1 MTSKVLTGTYV
12 SGYSLHSPVTSL
24 TVAGSGYIEGDGIET
39 AKGASVAYTVVNE
52 GKIKSASFGI
62 YLRAGGQVLNSSAS
76 STIQAIYSA
85 VAINGGSGA
94 VNNVGTLRST
104 GGPTYLTACVDLVD
118 GGSVINGDA
127 ANTKASIMGPVGV
140 LAQVGYG
147 LVSNFGTVISADGQ
161 ANFDS
166 AIYLKAGGRVTNGS
180 ATSTSA
186 FIEGYQAINISGSS
200 GFVTNFG
207 TIRSGPSNPYQGG
220 VSLKDG
226 GAVENFG
233 VIGFID
239 QNENLGGGVSLYRG
253 GVVINGSLSD
263 TSALLEGGA
272 GVYATIGRATV
283 ENFAT
288 IIGGTDLRGGGE
300 IVNGALADTIASV
313 TGAISTETTVST
325 VFNFGSIEAGFNN
338 LGAITLQ
345 AGGFVFNGTAADTTS
360 KIQSYGTRVLV
371 EGGAGTVVN
380 FGAIYA
386 TTRQKGGAGVELTN
400 GGRVVNGSGHDEGA
414 VISGKNGVIIY
425 GATGTVRN
433 YGTILGGGGFQTSAL
448 DVLAGGSVINGSLYD
463 TAATIQEYG
472 FGEGSYA
479 ADLTDAA
486 CLNFGT
492 IEGGSNA
499 YALRLTGSQLR
510 NGAAGDSTALIKGPR
525 GVLLES
531 NATITNFGTIS
542 GGTGHALIAKYA
554 NDEVIVE
561 AGSTFVGAVFGG
573 GGTLALASGTGA
585 LTGLSDGAV
594 HVSGSMPAAAFS
606 DFGTLRIGSA
616 ANFTVVGAV
625 RVGAGDQLLDA
636 GTLVLGGSVNNSG
649 LIELLGGPSRL
660 ELDANTTL
668 TGGGIFVVGVT
679 AADKVYGASSDILL
693 VNNSFIQGGGQL
705 GAGSLALSNRVDGII
720 EGDVAATLIIA
731 TGTNTIANAGRIVA
745 RGVGSVTIRSAIDND
760 GRLETVGGAMVVY
773 GPVSGTG
780 SAVIS
785 GGTLSF
791 AGAFDERVSFLH
803 AGLHAGVLALAQ
815 SQGYANTIVGFSRTG
830 ATALDLRDIGFV
842 GAGEASFAGTARSGI
857 LSVSDGAH
865 TARLRL
871 VGDFTA
877 ATFTAKSDG
886 AGGTIVTTSTTM
898 APALHFIA
906 AMSSLGASPAATH
919 APPRESWRQ
928 SALQLMA
935 PRAALA

>member
-1 MTSKVLTGTYV
+1 MTSRVLTGTYV

-24 TVAGSGYIEGDGIET
+24 TVAGSGYIEGDGIDSP
-39 AKGASVAYTVVNE
+39 KGGSVAYTVVNE
-52 GKIKSASFGI
+52 GRIKSTSFGI
-62 YLRAGGQVLNSSAS
+62 YLRAGGQVFNSNAS
-76 STIQAIYSA
+76 SRIQSLYSA
-85 VAINGGSGA
+85 VAINSGSGA
-94 VNNVGTLRST
+94 LNNAGTLLST

-118 GGSVINGDA
+118 GGSVINGSA
-127 ANTKASIMGPVGV
+127 SNMKASITGPVGV
-140 LAQVGYG
+140 LAQVGYA
-147 LVSNFGTVISADGQ
+147 LVSNFGTIISADGQ
-161 ANFDS
+161 AHFDS
-166 AIYLKAGGRVTNGS
+166 AIYLEAGGRVTNGS
-180 ATSTSA
+180 ASSTGA

-207 TIRSGPSNPYQGG
+207 TIRSGPSDPYQGG

-226 GAVENFG
+226 GTVENFG

-239 QNENLGGGVSLYRG
+239 QNETSGGGVSLYRG

-272 GVYATIGRATV
+272 GVYATVGRATV
-283 ENFAT
+283 KNFAT
-288 IIGGTDLRGGGE
+288 IIGGMDLRGGGD

-313 TGAISTETTVST
+313 TGAISAETTVST
-325 VFNFGSIEAGFNN
+325 VSNFGSIEAGFNN

-345 AGGFVFNGTAADTTS
+345 AGGFVFNGTAADTSST
-360 KIQSYGTRVLV
+360 IQSYGTRVLV

-386 TTRQKGGAGVELTN
+386 TTRQKGGAGVELKN

-425 GATGTVRN
+425 GAAGTVRN

-448 DVLAGGSVINGSLYD
+448 DVLAGGSVINGSVND

-479 ADLTDAA
+479 ADLKGVA

-492 IEGGSNA
+492 ILGGAAA
-499 YALRLTGSQLR
+499 YSVRLTGSQLR
-510 NGAAGDSTALIKGPR
+510 NGAVGDSTALIKGPR

-542 GGTGHALIAKYA
+542 GGAGHALIAKYA

-561 AGSTFVGAVFGG
+561 AGSAFVGAVVGG
-573 GGTLALASGTGA
+573 GGTLALASGTGT
-585 LTGLSDGAV
+585 LTGLSNGAV

-625 RVGAGDQLLDA
+625 RVAAGDQLLDA
-636 GTLVLGGSVNNSG
+636 GTLTLGGSVSNSG

-668 TGGGIFVVGVT
+668 TGGGIFVVGVSS
-679 AADKVYGASSDILL
+679 ADKVYGASSDILL
-693 VNNSFIQGGGQL
+693 VNNSSIRGGGQL
-705 GAGSLALSNRVDGII
+705 GAGSLALSNRVDGVI

-731 TGTNTIANAGRIVA
+731 TGANSIANAGRIVA

-791 AGAFDERVSFLH
+791 AGAFDERVSFLR
-803 AGLHAGVLALAQ
+803 GGVLALAQ

-842 GAGEASFAGTARSGI
+842 GAGEASFSGTTRSGI
-857 LSVSDGAH
+857 LTVSDGAH

-871 VGDFTA
+871 LGDFTA
-877 ATFTAKSDG
+877 ATFTAQSDG
-886 AGGTIVTTSTTM
+886 SGGTIVTASTTM

-919 APPRESWRQ
+919 APPREYWRQ

-935 PRAALA
+935 PRTALA